1 MILLQLLDD
10 VLFLRLE
17 VASILVDLIE
27 QLFVAEGLDVQL
39 LLRLQVTSLF
49 HDDCSNQVG
58 LDLVNFFL
66 GALKCDLLS

>member
-27 QLFVAEGLDVQL
+27 QLLVAEGLDVQL
-39 LLRLQVTSLF
+39 LFRLQVTSLL

-66 GALKCDLLS
+66 GALKGDLLS